1 MNVELRNPNVI
12 MKLSRLGSFHQS
24 KLSFLRSFL
33 KEFKDW
39 EYKRDLFELDQFG
52 YGTAVYSFK
61 KNTRVYSLV
70 CFANELNENERS
82 DRVIA
87 TKWDAA
93 FVLHDG
99 VPTKQDI
106 DRLRN
111 EVPKQ
116 EIGRLS
122 YKELTLSRANKSV
135 RAFDHVVKSL
145 SEGNQPDIGLLS
157 KVGYLYRT
165 TAVYGSGKFGLAD
178 RFRIKNREEIY
189 GPFRLE
195 MMLVYLVRQFTFDQ
209 VNHVAK
215 HKNPRKSVTL
225 DTEISRNLGIGNS
238 TGLGMAPFIVNH
250 PTLLSNWILA
260 RETALK
266 TIREIKNVKPEDIKL
281 FKNCLKKSIKN
292 ITSWNTDSEYQKK
305 KIKYLLNDLNEFIQ
319 FIEKDFNF
327 SKEFIFNH
335 LYLWIEENLGDE
347 CIEYIVSMMME
358 PYDDI
363 VSPLINQMSSEEEKY
378 FNIPTSKTVVDLKKI
393 LETKYSEILKI
404 DFSKKENN
412 QNFWFIS
419 KNKEEPRMADRFEE
433 NGSDLEQPL
442 AIARDIKSNK
452 VGLCVAGSTSILAEK
467 LNMTLPVETHL
478 LQACVSEP
486 IKPILHNV
494 VTFGAG
500 HFYCSQSDKGEMV
513 MGGDLDGY
521 NSYAQRG
528 NLPTLQHVL
537 TEGIAMFP
545 FLSKLKILR
554 TWGGIMDMS
563 MDGSPII
570 DKTHIEGLYLNCGW
584 CYGGFKATPA
594 SGWTFAHTIAQD
606 RVHELNAGYS
616 LNRFHTGHLID
627 EKGLGTKTWIS

>member
-1 MNVELRNPNVI
+1 MKVELRNPNIV

-39 EYKRDLFELDQFG
+39 KYKKDLFELNEFG

-61 KNTRVYSLV
+61 KNTRVYSLI
-70 CFANELNENERS
+70 CFANELNEKERS

-93 FVLHDG
+93 FALYDG
-99 VPTKQDI
+99 VPRKQDI

-116 EIGRLS
+116 EVGRLS

-135 RAFDHVVKSL
+135 RVFEHVVQSL
-145 SEGNQPDIGLLS
+145 SDGKQPDIELLS

-215 HKNPRKSVTL
+215 QKNPRKAVTL
-225 DTEISRNLGIGNS
+225 DLEICRNLGIGNS

-250 PTLLSNWILA
+250 PTLLNNWIYA

-266 TIREIKNVKPEDIKL
+266 NIREIKNVKPDDSDL
-281 FKNCLKKSIKN
+281 FKTCLKKSIKN
-292 ITSWNTDSEYQKK
+292 ITSWNTESKYQQKK
-305 KIKYLLNDLNEFIQ
+305 INSLLNDLNKFIQ
-319 FIEKDFNF
+319 FIEKEFDY
-327 SKEFIFNH
+327 SKEFVFNNI
-335 LYLWIEENLGDE
+335 YQWAEDNLGEE
-347 CIEYIVSMMME
+347 CVEYLVSLMME

-363 VSPLINQMSSEEEKY
+363 VNPLINQMSSEEEKY
-378 FNIPTSKTVVDLKKI
+378 FNIPTDRTVADLREI
-393 LETKYSEILKI
+393 LETKYQEILKI
-404 DFSKKENN
+404 DFSEKKNN

-419 KNKEEPRMADRFEE
+419 KNKEEPRFANRFEE

-442 AIARDIKSNK
+442 AIARDIKKLYEALS
-452 VGLCVAGSTSILAEK
+452 VAKNSSTISKFLINNNELRHVVRRAFIIEK
-467 LNMTLPVETHL
+467 FPY
-478 LQACVSEP
+478 SEIQDNIIGQSLIP
-486 IKPILHNV
+486 IDMLRLKLSF
-494 VTFGAG
+494 FGALK
-500 HFYCSQSDKGEMV
+500 FDPRSDKWLRICMFQGAPLPDELKNYDAQWV
-513 MGGDLDGY
+513 Y
-521 NSYAQRG
+521 NS
-528 NLPTLQHVL
+528 
-537 TEGIAMFP
+537 
-545 FLSKLKILR
+545 
-554 TWGGIMDMS
+554 
-563 MDGSPII
+563 
-570 DKTHIEGLYLNCGW
+570 LN
-584 CYGGFKATPA
+584 
-594 SGWTFAHTIAQD
+594 
-606 RVHELNAGYS
+606 
-616 LNRFHTGHLID
+616 
-627 EKGLGTKTWIS
+627 